1 MGQFKLK
8 IEELAQK
15 HLKLHYKSGDKGNI
29 KKIEKILIELS
40 QTPYAGTGNPEQLK
54 YELTGFWSRRINQ
67 KDRMIYKV
75 EEDVVTV
82 FVVSAMG
89 HYNNK

>member
-15 HLKLHYKSGDKGNI
+15 HLKQHYRSGDKASI
-29 KKIEKILIELS
+29 KKIEKILLELS
-40 QTPYAGTGNPEQLK
+40 ETPYTGVGNPEALK

-67 KDRMIYKV
+67 KDRLIYKV
-75 EEDVVTV
+75 EENIVTV
-82 FVVSAMG
+82 FVISAMG
-89 HYNNK
+89 HYDK